1 MSIFKDYFFKTLR
14 WPLIHRAGP
23 LAVIVEGL
31 ARSMDEVR
39 RDIIWLRNQ
48 FNPWT
53 CDETMI
59 TAHAESRGIIRHP
72 SESETKYKDRCIRA
86 FAWHR
91 LGGGQMGMPRILD
104 HFGYPDTE
112 MLNVRTEDPERWAEF
127 KARIPALE
135 GMNSEDY
142 QRIGWIAGETKPAR
156 SKLAGIQV
164 KSSVAGTVKAAATT
178 ITIIKIV
185 LTPERPDHVKI
196 VGSIFSGGY
205 THSVIRTQI

>member
-1 MSIFKDYFFKTLR
+1 MSIFKEYFFKTLR

-59 TAHAESRGIIRHP
+59 AAHAESRGIIRHP

-104 HFGYPDTE
+104 HFGYPDTK
-112 MLNVRTEDPERWAEF
+112 MLNVRTEDPDRWAEF

-156 SKLAGIQV
+156 SKLAGIQATSNV
-164 KSSVAGTVKAAATT
+164 PVTISAGGTT
-178 ITIIKIV
+178 ISIV
-185 LTPERPDHVKI
+185 RIRLLPERVTAIHIITNVH
-196 VGSIFSGGY
+196 GGGY
-205 THSVIRTQI
+205 THTVARTHA